1 MEQSSSLQSTCLSHE
16 SRGDAPCP
24 LQPSLRHSGILAQ
37 ALPPSMAASLCTLG
51 PGACLPCQVRSG
63 ERQLWACD
71 KDGVRLCKHE
81 ACSPGRA
88 SGVGPCSLLCCGAFE
103 MGEVGGDWLIPQVLL
118 TQRPCSAKPW
128 APPWVQR
135 RDPED
140 DLEGPAGSDTNELVQ
155 LVPPLSQVAQLSEQ
169 KSWPPAS
176 PLTAIRPRR
185 LRNPSASP
193 LSPRHT
199 ALACTV
205 GRGPRQAC
213 RARRGCHSPTWPS
226 DTKIQPQDSLGT
238 LLMDV

>member
-1 MEQSSSLQSTCLSHE
+1 M
-16 SRGDAPCP
+16 
-24 LQPSLRHSGILAQ
+24 
-37 ALPPSMAASLCTLG
+37 
-51 PGACLPCQVRSG
+51 
-63 ERQLWACD
+63 
-71 KDGVRLCKHE
+71 LCK
-81 ACSPGRA
+81 A
-88 SGVGPCSLLCCGAFE
+88 VGPTVGAE
-103 MGEVGGDWLIPQVLL
+103 
-118 TQRPCSAKPW
+118 
-128 APPWVQR
+128 
-135 RDPED
+135 
-140 DLEGPAGSDTNELVQ
+140 EGPAGSDTNELVQ

-176 PLTAIRPRR
+176 PLTAIRPQR

-213 RARRGCHSPTWPS
+213 RARRGCHSPTRPS